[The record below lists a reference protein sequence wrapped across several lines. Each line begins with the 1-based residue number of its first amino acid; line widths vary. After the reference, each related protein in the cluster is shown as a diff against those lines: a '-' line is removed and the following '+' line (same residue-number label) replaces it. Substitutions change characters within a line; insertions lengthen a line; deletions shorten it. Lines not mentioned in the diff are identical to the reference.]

1 MIKKKRIAVFAS
13 GEGTNAEKL
22 IKYFKD
28 NSRIHVEL
36 IVTNS
41 SKAGVIKVAE
51 KNGIAFSVINRS
63 LLTNN
68 SYMTSLLNLYDIDF
82 IVLAGFLLL
91 MPPFLVKLYDHRM
104 INIHPALLPKH
115 GGKGMFGLNVHQS
128 VISSGESESG
138 VTIHYVNESYDK
150 GKVIYQEKV
159 KVDRRDTAEKLSKK
173 IQEIEHRV
181 LPEITEKLI
190 GEMSYY

>member
-22 IKYFKD
+22 IKHFKD

-91 MPPFLVKLYDHRM
+91 MPRFLVKLYDHRM

-173 IQEIEHRV
+173 IQEVEHRV

>member
-1 MIKKKRIAVFAS
+1 
-13 GEGTNAEKL
+13 
-22 IKYFKD
+22 
-28 NSRIHVEL
+28 
-36 IVTNS
+36 
-41 SKAGVIKVAE
+41 
-51 KNGIAFSVINRS
+51 
-63 LLTNN
+63 
-68 SYMTSLLNLYDIDF
+68 MTSLLNLYDIDF

-173 IQEIEHRV
+173 FKR
-181 LPEITEKLI
+181 
-190 GEMSYY
+190 

>member
-22 IKYFKD
+22 IKHFKD

-173 IQEIEHRV
+173 IQEVEHRV